1 MSGTYVIII
10 DIIKKVVSM
19 LTSLNALIHGV
30 KRRFNPS
37 KNNKEKSFLR
47 FFKSKQTSNR
57 MIA

>member
-1 MSGTYVIII
+1 MSGTCDYNRYYQ
-10 DIIKKVVSM
+10 K
-19 LTSLNALIHGV
+19 LTSSNALIHEV